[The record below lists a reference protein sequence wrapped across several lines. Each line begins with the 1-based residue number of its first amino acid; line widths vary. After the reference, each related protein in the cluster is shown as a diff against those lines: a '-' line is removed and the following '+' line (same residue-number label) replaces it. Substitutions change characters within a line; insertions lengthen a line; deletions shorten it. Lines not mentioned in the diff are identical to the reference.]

1 VLLADLGEGEAIE
14 TTLGGAILP
23 RIRDGVAL
31 DQYLPPEV
39 FTRGHTTNSD
49 IFAWAQLAVDIV
61 RLNYSSLA
69 DDQGRVKYPEKLM
82 TIIEDCLNDSP
93 EERYTADELVVF
105 LEEIGKEFVSGNP
118 NDITWTEGSFEFSR
132 TARRLSSSLQLPSS
146 WS

>member
-1 VLLADLGEGEAIE
+1 LADLGEGKAIE
-14 TTLGGAILP
+14 TSTGGSNLP
-23 RIRDGVAL
+23 KIRYGIAL

-39 FTRGHTTNSD
+39 LTCGHMRNSD
-49 IFAWAQLAVDIV
+49 IFAWAQLAVDII

-69 DDQGRVKYPEKLM
+69 DGQGKVKYPEKLM

-105 LEEIGKEFVSGNP
+105 MEQIGKEFVSGNP
-118 NDITWTEGSFEFSR
+118 SDITWTEGSFEFSR
-132 TARRLSSSLQLPSS
+132 TARRLSSSLKLPSS